1 MFTTNGILTPNN
13 ISTYKATGEAYLGE
27 LFNISQDGTAIDLGN
42 EPSVPFDTKDLDTD
56 WSTNIRLK
64 TSSVTQQCIFSID
77 DGAGGRLIDVMHVW
91 FSRPVHM
98 DDFYFDDIID
108 TYCVSSRYQS
118 LTLTHDSAAVCY
130 SQTQADTRIVN
141 SSSVWAVGFSDST
154 VETTYYEA
162 SSGPDTK
169 YHSFCRTDHE
179 GLNEITVDC
188 LNLLGTNDQVEN
200 YACNVDDNLLY
211 FGHPSTHVLHS
222 VDFDL
227 TNSTE
232 YTLDLNSGV
241 DSDIQYSDGWL
252 NWANKNPLESSD
264 NTSLWR
270 MNVNTDEY

>member
-1 MFTTNGILTPNN
+1 MDLLLPYKPTHKPLVPSCSQQRVFEMLHFERNNSLLFVDEPTGTP
-13 ISTYKATGEAYLGE
+13 
-27 LFNISQDGTAIDLGN
+27 
-42 EPSVPFDTKDLDTD
+42 
-56 WSTNIRLK
+56 
-64 TSSVTQQCIFSID
+64 
-77 DGAGGRLIDVMHVW
+77 
-91 FSRPVHM
+91 
-98 DDFYFDDIID
+98 
-108 TYCVSSRYQS
+108 
-118 LTLTHDSAAVCY
+118 DSF
-130 SQTQADTRIVN
+130 
-141 SSSVWAVGFSDST
+141 AVGNGTSNTTVNIVSSDST
-154 VETTYYEA
+154 YHLCRGELHDRYLFGSKIASDGSTYQI
-162 SSGPDTK
+162 
-169 YHSFCRTDHE
+169 FRTDHN

-211 FGHPSTHVLHS
+211 FSHPSTHVLHS

-241 DSDIQYSDGWL
+241 DSDIQYSDWWL